1 MPFGPETWIIL
12 VLAVAI
18 AGGLGFALGG
28 RGNPKHGIARII
40 SEMEILS
47 REGNLERRL
56 RGFGTRGE
64 LARLAAAINK
74 SFDKIEALLGGMEGM
89 LGDIAHDMRTPVSR
103 IRGLA
108 ESMLSEP
115 DITPREEELAGK
127 TIEECDRILGL
138 INTILEINAAE
149 ARLIDLARE
158 DLDLVPLI
166 REGVDLFTSLIED
179 HRHSIEVT
187 LPDEA
192 PVRGSHTFVQRVI
205 SNLLDNAVKYT
216 PDGGRLS
223 ITLTRVRDTHIL
235 EIADTGIGIAPEE
248 SELIF
253 RRFYRSDKSR
263 TLPGNGLGLTFCRAV
278 VTSMGGRI
286 YHRAREV
293 AGSDFVIELPVSNR
307 TGPPEPRHRQPVQ

>member
-1 MPFGPETWIIL
+1 MPFGPETWAL
-12 VLAVAI
+12 VAGAAALT
-18 AGGLGFALGG
+18 GGLGFFLGG
-28 RGNPKHGIARII
+28 RGRNERGIARII
-40 SEMEILS
+40 AEMQIVS
-47 REGNLERRL
+47 REGDLKRRL
-56 RGFGTRGE
+56 RGFGTRTRT
-64 LARLAAAINK
+64 ARLAAAINQ
-74 SFDKIEALLGGMEGM
+74 SFDKIEALVGGMEGM

-166 REGVDLFTSLIED
+166 REGVDLFMFLVED
-179 HRHSIEVT
+179 HGHTLEVE
-187 LPDEA
+187 LPERA
-192 PVRGSHTFVQRVI
+192 PVRGSHTFMQRVI

-223 ITLTRVRDTHIL
+223 LTLVREGNTHFL

-286 YHRAREV
+286 YHRGREG
-293 AGSDFVIELPVSNR
+293 AGSVFVIELPVPNS
-307 TGPPEPRHRQPVQ
+307 